1 MQDGISGSSE
11 TTGPDEPPL
20 PQFSATLLPHRSLS
34 RKGFVALMV
43 TIAGMSSATGIA
55 FALRGAWPVAAF
67 CVLAVVLL
75 YLAFRLNY
83 RAARMSESIVLCR
96 TRAARNAA
104 SPFRALTESWSFN
117 PYWVK
122 FQHVRRDYA
131 ADELSLAS
139 HGRKLVFGAFLSDG
153 EKDSFAAALTAAL
166 ARQKHHSSM
175 HLSEM

>member
-1 MQDGISGSSE
+1 M
-11 TTGPDEPPL
+11 
-20 PQFSATLLPHRSLS
+20 
-34 RKGFVALMV
+34 VA
-43 TIAGMSSATGIA
+43 IAGMSSATGIA

-83 RAARMSESIVLCR
+83 RAARMSESIVLAGPELR
-96 TRAARNAA
+96 VTRRHP
-104 SPFRALTESWSFN
+104 SGLTESWTFN
-117 PYWVK
+117 PYWVR

-166 ARQKHHSSM
+166 ARQQPHSSM

>member
-1 MQDGISGSSE
+1 MQDGVSGSSVSL
-11 TTGPDEPPL
+11 GPDEPPL

-34 RKGFVALMV
+34 RKGFLAVMV
-43 TIAGMSSATGIA
+43 TIAAMSSATGIA

-67 CVLAVVLL
+67 CELAVGLL
-75 YLAFRLNY
+75 YVAFRLNY
-83 RAARMSESIVLCR
+83 RAARMSESIVLSGPELR
-96 TRAARNAA
+96 VTRLYPSGR
-104 SPFRALTESWSFN
+104 TESWSFN

-139 HGRKLVFGAFLSDG
+139 HGRKLVLGAFLSDG
-153 EKDSFAAALTAAL
+153 ETDSLAASLTAAL